1 MKGLQFEIAISLLLA
16 CFAFSQ
22 TQEVFLARANQDPD
36 HKWVDSINSNRFT
49 VWYSK
54 DAGDCANIT
63 AQQAQQALSELEKI
77 YDVYISEVG
86 FQPPYTANA
95 TKYKMGVYVLR
106 NGNNCTK
113 APESS
118 CGGKPC
124 CNNSA
129 TCSEGHAFGG
139 NIGNPRAPGMWL
151 SSDAVSDKW
160 ALAHEFMHGL
170 QAMTGGM
177 SGGNTNQATN
187 FVGWFHES
195 HANLMPH
202 QVYPT
207 EVHYCAEMYT
217 RTAELYLGST
227 RNRYCNWQFFEYLMD
242 KKGIQ
247 TVNDI
252 WSKSSSQSGTDP
264 FLEIMRQNGLSQ
276 EEFNDMFGDFAT
288 KAVIWDMNRGS
299 LLFRNAFNKNLGTPD
314 ERFKRPRY
322 TYLEALD
329 GANATDNRYVVPF
342 AFAPQRYGFNIIRL
356 YPDSTRSVKVRFRGD
371 VQTKNNIPNY
381 SRTLNLE
388 PLAANLPDD
397 PGSDWRYGLIAVT
410 GNATATGGTVTV
422 RYSPLM
428 RASNGNPDIAMAL
441 QNGEE
446 QVYLVVAA
454 TPAKHHKI
462 SWDQFYYTIYRFPYM
477 VEITGAKPEGFQPIS
492 NLAGAFHS
500 NGGGFVQTGATVDA
514 TAYVGP
520 YARVLGTAQVKN
532 NARIE
537 GHAVVKGNAQVR
549 DSAIVKDYALVA
561 GGSVYGSAV
570 VAEGANIWNG
580 QIYGNA
586 LINGAPNISNAN
598 AKIYENARIGGVVLI
613 DQPLDLSG
621 TAQLLGDGEVYNIT
635 AAKGVFFG
643 LVDAAAIADN
653 QQGAN
658 RTAEPVEVTAPRS
671 MKWVDEDPTKIHN
684 IVAYGMERFHLNK
697 NGIFS
702 YNLGSFSSANLKI
715 FDSSGRLLKTIR
727 LNEKQG
733 TVDTQINAMRVLF
746 WKVYY
751 IPSL

>member
-1 MKGLQFEIAISLLLA
+1 MKILQLQIATLLLLA
-16 CFAFSQ
+16 CFAFTQ
-22 TQEVFLARANQDPD
+22 TQEVYLARANQDPD

-54 DAGDCANIT
+54 KAEDRANIT
-63 AQQAQQALSELEKI
+63 EQQAKQALSELEKI
-77 YDVYISEVG
+77 YDIYIYQVG
-86 FQPPYTANA
+86 FQPPYAANA

-106 NGNNCTK
+106 
-113 APESS
+113 
-118 CGGKPC
+118 
-124 CNNSA
+124 
-129 TCSEGHAFGG
+129 EGEGYAFGG
-139 NIGNPRAPGMWL
+139 AIGNPRGPGMWL
-151 SSDAVSDKW
+151 SSNAVSDNW
-160 ALAHEFMHGL
+160 VLAHEFMHGL
-170 QAMTGGM
+170 QAMSGGM
-177 SGGNTNQATN
+177 SGGSTEQATN

-202 QVYPT
+202 QIYPT

-252 WSKSSSQSGTDP
+252 WSKSAGVSGTDP

-276 EEFNDMFGDFAT
+276 EEFGDMFGDFAT
-288 KAVIWDMNRGS
+288 KAVIWDMKRGS
-299 LLFRNAFNKNLGTPD
+299 LLFRNAFNKNLGSPD
-314 ERFKRPRY
+314 ERYKRPRY

-329 GANATDNRYVVPF
+329 GDNAADNRYVVPF

-356 YPDSTRSVKVRFRGD
+356 YPDNTRSVKVRFRGD

-381 SRTLNLE
+381 KRVLNQE

-397 PGSDWRYGLIAVT
+397 PGSDWRYALVAVT
-410 GNATATGGTVTV
+410 GNAAATGGTVTA

-428 RASNGNPDIAMAL
+428 RASDGNPDVSMSL
-441 QNGEE
+441 QSGED

-454 TPAKHHKI
+454 TPTKHHKI

-477 VEITGAKPEGFQPIS
+477 VEITGAKPEGFQPIT
-492 NLAGAFHS
+492 NPAGALHS
-500 NGGGFVQTGATVDA
+500 NGGGFVQTGASVDA

-532 NARIE
+532 KARIE
-537 GHAVVKGNAQVR
+537 GHAVVKGKAQVLGN
-549 DSAIVKDYALVA
+549 AIVKDYALVA
-561 GGSVYGSAV
+561 GGSVYDSAV
-570 VAEGANIWNG
+570 IAEGANIWDG

-586 LINGAPNISNAN
+586 LINGAPNIVNAN
-598 AKIYENARIGGVVLI
+598 AKIYGNARIGGVVLI

-635 AAKGVFFG
+635 ATKGVFFG
-643 LVDAAAIADN
+643 IVEASAITDN

-658 RTAEPVEVTAPRS
+658 RSAEPVEVTAPRS
-671 MKWVDEDPTKIHN
+671 MKWVDPSSSSSEEPTKIH
-684 IVAYGMERFHLNK
+684 IASKGTEWSYLNK
-697 NGIFS
+697 HGIFS
-702 YNLGSFSSANLKI
+702 YNLGNYSSANLKI
-715 FDSSGRLLKTIR
+715 FDSSGKLLKTIR

-733 TVDTQINAMRVLF
+733 TVDTQINAMRILF

-751 IPSL
+751 IP